1 MDMKGKLIVI
11 EGLDGCGKETQIRL
25 LREKLPDVVVFK
37 YPTLRYMLLKDYLE
51 QKIELAPK
59 ALFLLFLA
67 DIAEDQKNV
76 KKIVILDRYVS
87 STISYEVKGIDYE
100 RGKQV
105 VEGVKYLKPD
115 MLILLD
121 IGAKV
126 SQERKSKQKKLDRY
140 EANMEYLDKVRTNF
154 LKLYEDK
161 FLIDNWHKIDA
172 SRDVKAVHASIM
184 KLFH

>member
-1 MDMKGKLIVI
+1 MDVKGKLIVI

-76 KKIVILDRYVS
+76 KKALSEKKIVILDRYVS
-87 STISYEVKGIDYE
+87 STISYEVTGIDYN
-100 RGKQV
+100 RCKQV
-105 VEGVKYLKPD
+105 VECVKYLGENIRADEKD
-115 MLILLD
+115 SSKILE
-121 IGAKV
+121 AAQKWA
-126 SQERKSKQKKLDRY
+126 KSKQTVSALGKQLGV
-140 EANMEYLDKVRTNF
+140 E
-154 LKLYEDK
+154 
-161 FLIDNWHKIDA
+161 
-172 SRDVKAVHASIM
+172 
-184 KLFH
+184 